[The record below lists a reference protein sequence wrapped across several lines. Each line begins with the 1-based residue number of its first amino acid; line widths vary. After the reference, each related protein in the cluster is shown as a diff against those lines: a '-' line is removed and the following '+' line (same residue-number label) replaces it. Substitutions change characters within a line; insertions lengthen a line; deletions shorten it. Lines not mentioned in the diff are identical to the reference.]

1 MSDALNQFDPL
12 ARRYRWLEYLV
23 FQKSLEQCRFALLP
37 ALAGCRR
44 VLTIGEGDGRFVAE
58 LVRRYPEIEVD
69 CLEGS
74 QAMIARARARLP
86 EQAAVT
92 FHHADAVCWD
102 YPVAEYDA
110 VVTCFFLDCFRET
123 TLADWVPRVQRA
135 LRPAGCWAVAEFCEG
150 RPGWRR
156 WRSQFWLGI
165 MYAFFR
171 RLTSLEAKRL
181 PNWKRLLTE
190 TGGRVQEE
198 GTIHGGLLE
207 WSTWC

>member
-12 ARRYRWLEYLV
+12 ARPYRLLEYLV

-44 VLTIGEGDGRFVAE
+44 VVTIGEGDGRFVAE

-92 FHHADAVCWD
+92 FHHVDAVC
-102 YPVAEYDA
+102 
-110 VVTCFFLDCFRET
+110 
-123 TLADWVPRVQRA
+123 
-135 LRPAGCWAVAEFCEG
+135 
-150 RPGWRR
+150 
-156 WRSQFWLGI
+156 
-165 MYAFFR
+165 
-171 RLTSLEAKRL
+171 
-181 PNWKRLLTE
+181 
-190 TGGRVQEE
+190 
-198 GTIHGGLLE
+198 
-207 WSTWC
+207 

>member
-12 ARRYRWLEYLV
+12 ARPYRWLEYLV

-69 CLEGS
+69 CLESS
-74 QAMIARARARLP
+74 Q
-86 EQAAVT
+86 
-92 FHHADAVCWD
+92 DAVCWD

-150 RPGWRR
+150 RSGWRR

-171 RLTSLEAKRL
+171 RLTSLEAKCL

>member
-1 MSDALNQFDPL
+1 
-12 ARRYRWLEYLV
+12 
-23 FQKSLEQCRFALLP
+23 
-37 ALAGCRR
+37 
-44 VLTIGEGDGRFVAE
+44 
-58 LVRRYPEIEVD
+58 
-69 CLEGS
+69 
-74 QAMIARARARLP
+74 MIAGPRARLP

-123 TLADWVPRVQRA
+123 TLADGCRA
-135 LRPAGCWAVAEFCEG
+135 CNGRSAGRLLGCGGVLR
-150 RPGWRR
+150 RQIGWRR

-171 RLTSLEAKRL
+171 RLTSLEAKCL

-198 GTIHGGLLE
+198 ERFMEAYWNGL
-207 WSTWC
+207 